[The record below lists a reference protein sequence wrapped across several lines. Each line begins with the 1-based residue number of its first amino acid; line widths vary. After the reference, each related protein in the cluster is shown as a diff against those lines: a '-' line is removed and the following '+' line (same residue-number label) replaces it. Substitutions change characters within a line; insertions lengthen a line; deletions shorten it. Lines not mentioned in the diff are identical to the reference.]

1 MSKNSNTGITLVDVR
16 IEAMDTI
23 QRLKSGSIDVKTASE
38 IRNLCNTVIDV
49 AKTQVEFIKAIPN
62 SIKEQMSATEVKAI
76 AGTLNDRDAE
86 LDASMAQIKG
96 SMGKTYEISK

>member
-1 MSKNSNTGITLVDVR
+1 
-16 IEAMDTI
+16 
-23 QRLKSGSIDVKTASE
+23 
-38 IRNLCNTVIDV
+38 
-49 AKTQVEFIKAIPN
+49 
-62 SIKEQMSATEVKAI
+62 MSATEVKAI